1 LNIFSVIV
9 CYKPDIKQLFQLCK
23 KLIDDG
29 SKVVL
34 VDNTEEPYLKNKTLL
49 DGCQLIT
56 FGSNTGIAKAQNAGI
71 DLAIQEGGDVIAF
84 FDQDSL
90 VENGVLKA
98 LTAELDTDKADIVS
112 PRCLDNLNKL
122 ELPAL
127 KVSRYGLAKPVYNNQ
142 SDSPYMVD
150 VIISSG
156 TVASKEVFQRAGNFD
171 ERLFIDY
178 VDTEWCLRCRSKG
191 IPVRVVPSAIMHHR
205 IGTNTTKIGPL
216 TVQIHSAD
224 RCYYQIRNSFHL
236 FRRRHIPFIFA
247 LKEVIST
254 IVNRVLLLF
263 LVENRVLYAK
273 AYLRAIMD
281 GLLGVVG
288 PKTT

>member
-1 LNIFSVIV
+1 MDNIQKGSFRWSDLVIGFNS
-9 CYKPDIKQLFQLCK
+9 KKQYEK
-23 KLIDDG
+23 
-29 SKVVL
+29 
-34 VDNTEEPYLKNKTLL
+34 NHPYSLKELYNVN
-49 DGCQLIT
+49 D
-56 FGSNTGIAKAQNAGI
+56 FR
-71 DLAIQEGGDVIAF
+71 DL
-84 FDQDSL
+84 S
-90 VENGVLKA
+90 
-98 LTAELDTDKADIVS
+98 
-112 PRCLDNLNKL
+112 
-122 ELPAL
+122 
-127 KVSRYGLAKPVYNNQ
+127 
-142 SDSPYMVD
+142 
-150 VIISSG
+150 SSG
-156 TVASKEVFQRAGNFD
+156 AI
-171 ERLFIDY
+171 IDY